1 MDIIPCSLG
10 YKRLFK
16 RSRVYINYERPIN
29 ISDLLKKEGFTSSDL
44 KFYEV
49 KKITLKL
56 WNIVMDMNKEQEKML
71 GKI

>member
-1 MDIIPCSLG
+1 
-10 YKRLFK
+10 
-16 RSRVYINYERPIN
+16 VYINYERPIK